1 MDQTVADGVVTPA
14 AELLQ
19 SLETIAGAR
28 VLCVGDVM
36 LDRFVYGG
44 AERISPEAP
53 IPVLRV
59 ERQMEMLGGAG
70 NVARNLA
77 GLGVSTTFV
86 SVVGRDAAGTR
97 IAALLGELTG
107 TEADLVN
114 GDNRTTSIKTR
125 YIAGSQQMLRADEE
139 SLEPLDGRLRE
150 SVLKK
155 VLAALPDCGAV
166 ILADY
171 GKGMFGGG
179 LAKQVISLAIE
190 ASVPVVVDPQG
201 RDFAPYSGADLVTP
215 NLKEL
220 AEASGQSTDGDE
232 AIVTAAN
239 RLIDGTGVKGV
250 LATRSADGMSLIVK
264 GEAPRHFAA
273 EARDVFDVSGA
284 GDTVA
289 ATMAAGLAAG
299 IPVGRA
305 VELANTAAGIVVGK
319 IGTAVAYADDIAAA
333 LRAAEL
339 AGSGMKIVPRQPAVD
354 RVEQWRG
361 QGLKVGFTNGCFDLL
376 HPGHLSVIAQAR
388 KACDRLIVALNSDAS
403 TTRLKGPKRPI
414 QGEAARAAVLAS
426 LETVDLVVIFEDDT
440 PADLIELLK
449 PEVFVKGADYRI
461 EDIPEAKIVQAY
473 GGEIV
478 LAELADGHSTTST
491 IARIAE

>member
-1 MDQTVADGVVTPA
+1 MDQTVADGIVTPA
-14 AELLQ
+14 AELLE

-77 GLGVSTTFV
+77 GLGVSTAFV

-97 IAALLGELTG
+97 IAALLGELTD
-107 TEADLVN
+107 TEANLVN

-150 SVLKK
+150 KVLKA
-155 VLAALPDCGAV
+155 VRGALPDCGAV

-171 GKGMFGGG
+171 GKGMFGGD
-179 LAKQVISLAIE
+179 LANQVISLAIE
-190 ASVPVVVDPQG
+190 AGVPVVVDPQG
-201 RDFAPYSGADLVTP
+201 RDYAPYSGADLVTP

-232 AIVTAAN
+232 EIIAAAN

-289 ATMAAGLAAG
+289 AAMAAGLAAG
-299 IPVGRA
+299 IPPGRA

-319 IGTAVAYADDIAAA
+319 IGTAAAYADDIAAA

-339 AGSGMKIVPRQPAVD
+339 AGSGMKIVPRRTAFD

-403 TTRLKGPKRPI
+403 TRRLKGPKRPI

-461 EDIPEAKIVQAY
+461 EDIPEAKIVRAY
-473 GGEIV
+473 GGKIV